1 MNEAIIVIN
10 AGSSSL
16 KFKLFAKEQLT
27 VIALGQITG
36 IGTECPK
43 LVIKDANEKIM
54 VNTKLAT
61 ITTRDNLLVDLLNTI
76 LELFPNIKI
85 IMAGHRVVHGG
96 NKYNAPTLINNEVIK
111 YLKSI
116 ISLTPIHLPH
126 NIRPME
132 VLQSKFPEIKQ
143 VACFDT
149 AFHIA
154 TNPMYTRLYALPRK
168 VINNGDVLR
177 YGFHGLSYEYIAS
190 HLQTQEPELF
200 QGNVVVCHLGAG
212 ASLCALV
219 HGKSFTT
226 TMGFTP
232 LEGLVMGSRSG
243 NIDAGVLLYLLKEK
257 KYSVQD
263 IEDLLYF
270 KSGILGLS
278 EISSDFYTLSNSK
291 EPQAKEALTVFKYNL
306 VKNIGSLIAVMGGI
320 DAIIFTAGVG
330 ENDAKVRKYVADS
343 LQFLGVALNEE
354 ANKENKTVFSKGESK
369 VKLMVIPTQEE
380 LMIAKHSVKLFN
392 TK

>member
-1 MNEAIIVIN
+1 MKEAIIVIN

-16 KFKLFAKEQLT
+16 KFKLFGKEQLT

-36 IGTECPK
+36 LGTDDPK
-43 LVIKDANEKIM
+43 LIMKDDKANTM
-54 VNTKLAT
+54 VANKLVTTK
-61 ITTRDNLLVDLLNTI
+61 TRDDLLIDLLNTI
-76 LELFPNIKI
+76 LELFPDMKI
-85 IMAGHRVVHGG
+85 IAAGHRVVHGG
-96 NKYNAPTLINNEVIK
+96 NKYNAPTLINNEVIA

-132 VLQSKFPEIKQ
+132 VLQGKFPQIQQ

-154 TNPMYTRLYALPRK
+154 TNPMYTRLYALPRA
-168 VINNGDVLR
+168 VINDGNVLR

-190 HLQTQEPELF
+190 VLQQQDEELYK
-200 QGNVVVCHLGAG
+200 GKVVVCHLGAG
-212 ASLCALV
+212 ASLCALQG
-219 HGKSFTT
+219 GKSFTT

-232 LEGLVMGSRSG
+232 LEGLVMGSRTG

-257 KYSVQD
+257 KYSLQEV
-263 IEDLLYF
+263 EDLLYF
-270 KSGILGLS
+270 QSGILGLS
-278 EISSDFYTLSNSK
+278 EISSDFHTLSNSPD
-291 EPQAKEALTVFKYNL
+291 PQAKEALTVFKYNL

-320 DAIIFTAGVG
+320 DAIVFTAGVG
-330 ENDAKVRKYVADS
+330 ENDANVRKYVADS
-343 LQFLGVALNEE
+343 LKFLGSFIDET
-354 ANKENKTVFSKGESK
+354 ANKANKTVFSKAKSK
-369 VKLMVIPTQEE
+369 IKLMIIPTQEE
-380 LMIAKHSVKLFN
+380 LMIAKHSINLLN

>member
-1 MNEAIIVIN
+1 MVDTIIVIN

-36 IGTECPK
+36 IGTEDPK
-43 LVIKDANEKIM
+43 LIIKDANSKTIVE
-54 VNTKLAT
+54 TKLLST
-61 ITTRDNLLVDLLNTI
+61 TTRDNLLVDLLNTI

-96 NKYNAPTLINNEVIK
+96 NKYNAPTLINNEVIG

-132 VLQSKFPEIKQ
+132 VLQSKFPAIKQ

-168 VINNGDVLR
+168 VINDGNVLR

-190 HLQTQEPELF
+190 VLQQSEPELYK
-200 QGNVVVCHLGAG
+200 GNVIVCHLGAG
-212 ASLCALV
+212 ASLCALKQ
-219 HGKSFTT
+219 GKSFTT

-232 LEGLVMGSRSG
+232 LEGLVMGSRTG
-243 NIDAGVLLYLLKEK
+243 NIDAGILLYLLKEK
-257 KYSVQD
+257 QYSVQEV
-263 IEDLLYF
+263 EDLLYF

-278 EISSDFYTLSNSK
+278 EISSDFYTLSNSHDPK
-291 EPQAKEALTVFKYNL
+291 AQEALTVFKYNL
-306 VKNIGSLIAVMGGI
+306 VKNIGSLIAVLGGV

-330 ENDAKVRKYVADS
+330 ENDGQIRKYVADS
-343 LQFLGVALNEE
+343 
-354 ANKENKTVFSKGESK
+354 
-369 VKLMVIPTQEE
+369 
-380 LMIAKHSVKLFN
+380 
-392 TK
+392 